1 MKKINLG
8 IVGVSGVVG
17 QKFIE
22 VLEEYGLLFDK
33 VKFFASS
40 KSKGKIK
47 KFQNREITIEEL
59 KEGVFKDLDYVLF
72 SAGSNVSK
80 KWGIIAENEGAIVI
94 DNSSAFR
101 NDDDIP
107 LIVSEIN
114 MEDYYLSKRK
124 IIANPNCSTIQCVVV
139 LNELK
144 KLYKIDSVIYTTYQA
159 ISGAGKRAIDDYL
172 NDTSNYFP
180 LNIKKTCIPLIGD
193 ILDNNYTQEEI
204 KMINETKKILHDKT
218 IKVSATCVRVPVLN
232 SHAVSVI
239 VKFKEKINIDD
250 IKQKLSLSPSIVIM
264 DDNNLNLFPSSIIA
278 NGNDLVYV
286 GRLRIDLD
294 NPNTLL
300 FYCVSDNLRKG
311 AASNAVQILS
321 NLILK
326 DQ

>member
-40 KSKGKIK
+40 KSKGKII

-59 KEGVFKDLDYVLF
+59 EEGVFKDLDYVLF

-144 KLYKIDSVIYTTYQA
+144 KLYNIDSVIYTTYQA

-172 NDTSNYFP
+172 NDSSNYFP

-264 DDNNLNLFPSSIIA
+264 DDNNLNLFPSSLIA

-311 AASNAVQILS
+311 AASNAVQILR

>member
-40 KSKGKIK
+40 KSKGKII
-47 KFQNREITIEEL
+47 KFQTREITIEEL
-59 KEGVFKDLDYVLF
+59 EEGVFKDLDYVLF

-144 KLYKIDSVIYTTYQA
+144 KLYNIDSVIYTTYQA

-172 NDTSNYFP
+172 NDSSNYFP

-311 AASNAVQILS
+311 AASNAVQILR

>member
-40 KSKGKIK
+40 KSKGKII
-47 KFQNREITIEEL
+47 KFQTREITIEEL
-59 KEGVFKDLDYVLF
+59 EEGVFKDLDYVLF

-144 KLYKIDSVIYTTYQA
+144 KLYNIDSVIYTTYQA

-172 NDTSNYFP
+172 NDSSNYFP

-264 DDNNLNLFPSSIIA
+264 DDNNLNLFPSSLIA

-311 AASNAVQILS
+311 AASNAVQILR